1 VRGGLRFPVVMLI
14 PASEA
19 GRRTDPRLAS
29 LSPRELEIATSL
41 ADGRTKKEIA
51 ERLGVSFSTVNT
63 ITSRIYRKL
72 GVTRRASLVNAM
84 RG

>member
-1 VRGGLRFPVVMLI
+1 MDGLTDQPQRAFEVALRGAEGVGVDRQ
-14 PASEA
+14 
-19 GRRTDPRLAS
+19 RRA
-29 LSPRELEIATSL
+29 EH
-41 ADGRTKKEIA
+41 DGARIA